1 MGPTYVFNRHTSD
14 RVLLSFQI
22 AIMTFSIWFDMLV
35 ILFDSA
41 FQLSLVRYL
50 QATYLILDLLAT

>member
-1 MGPTYVFNRHTSD
+1 MGPTYVFNRHTFD

-22 AIMTFSIWFDMLV
+22 AIMTFSIWFDLLV

-50 QATYLILDLLAT
+50 QVTYLILD